1 MLFLLAVVLSFV
13 PALLCA
19 WTVYSLDW
27 YEKEPRVLL
36 GAVFFWGAVVAIVGA
51 VVAQTALEG
60 AVHVATGSEEVSD
73 LAGATLFAP
82 LTEESLKGFAVLLV
96 FLFLRREFD
105 SLLDGIVYAGVT
117 ALGFAAT
124 ENVFYIWGAASEG
137 GMEQFWTVFAL
148 RVGLGAWDHP
158 FYTAFIGIGLA
169 VSRLSRSTLMRWL
182 APPVGWVAAVSAH
195 SLHNTLATLSE
206 QTPELFGL
214 MLLTDWSGWFLISL
228 LIFWSIRREGR
239 LLRTH
244 LAEEVEQ
251 GRLTH
256 AQYRTAGSTWAQALA
271 RVGAFASGRLDATRR
286 LYRVCGELAHK
297 KHQLTCLGEEDCN
310 TALVEALRAELATL
324 SAQVT
329 LGRRDKLPG

>member
-1 MLFLLAVVLSFV
+1 MVFLLAVVLSFL

-36 GAVFFWGAVVAIVGA
+36 GAVFFWGAVVAVLGA

-60 AVHVATGSEEVSD
+60 AVHVATGSASAGE
-73 LAGATLFAP
+73 LAGTTLFAP

-105 SLLDGIVYAGVT
+105 SILDGIVYGAVT

-124 ENVFYIWGAASEG
+124 ENVFYIWGAAAES
-137 GMEQFWTVFAL
+137 GMEGFWTVFAL

-158 FYTAFIGIGLA
+158 FYTSFIGIGLA
-169 VSRLSRSTLMRWL
+169 LSRLSRSTAVRWL
-182 APPVGWVAAVSAH
+182 APPAGWGAAVFAH
-195 SLHNTLATLSE
+195 SLHNTLATFAGE
-206 QTPELFGL
+206 TPALFGL
-214 MLLTDWSGWFLISL
+214 MLLIDWSGWLLISG

-239 LLRTH
+239 LLRMH

-251 GRLTH
+251 GRLTPD
-256 AQYRTAGSTWAQALA
+256 QYHTAASTWAQALA
-271 RVGAFASGRLDATRR
+271 RLGALASGRLCATRR
-286 LYRVCGELAHK
+286 LYQTCGELAHK
-297 KHQLTCLGEEDCN
+297 KHQLACLGEEPCN
-310 TALVEALRAELATL
+310 ANLVEALRAELASL
-324 SAQVT
+324 SSQVAAE
-329 LGRRDKLPG
+329 RRG